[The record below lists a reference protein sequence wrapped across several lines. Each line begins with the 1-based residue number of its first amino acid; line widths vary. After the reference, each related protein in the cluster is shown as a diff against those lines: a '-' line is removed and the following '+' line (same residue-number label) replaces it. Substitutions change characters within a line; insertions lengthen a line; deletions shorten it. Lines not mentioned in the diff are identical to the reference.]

1 MKLQGKKIAFLGD
14 SITEGVGT
22 SSIDHVYWN
31 VIAQRTGAECYG
43 YGISGT
49 RIAQQQRVPSP
60 NPSHDQYF
68 GSRVEKMI
76 PDADIVVV
84 FGGTNDFGHGDAA
97 LGHMDDR
104 RLDTFY
110 GAYHLL
116 MQQLIERYPAAQ
128 IVVMTPLHRCSEDED
143 VYNELG
149 VRRQGTLRR
158 YAQAVREVAEFY
170 GIPVCDLYAT
180 CKIQPRVEIL
190 KQMYMPDGLHPSDAG
205 NVLVAERLLSVLNAL

>member
-1 MKLQGKKIAFLGD
+1 MELKGKKIAFLGD

-49 RIAQQQRVPSP
+49 RIAVQQRVPSP
-60 NPSHDQYF
+60 EPSHDLYF
-68 GSRVEKMI
+68 GSRVEDMI

-97 LGHMDDR
+97 LGKMEDR
-104 RLDTFY
+104 RMDTFY

-116 MQQLIERYPAAQ
+116 MQQLIERYPTSQ

-143 VYNELG
+143 VYNEFG
-149 VRRQGTLRR
+149 VRRQGNLAR
-158 YAQAVREVAEFY
+158 YAQAIREVAAFY
-170 GIPVCDLYAT
+170 GIVVVDLFAT
-180 CKIQPRVEIL
+180 CRIQPRVKIL
-190 KQMYMPDGLHPSDAG
+190 KELYMPDGLHPNDAG
-205 NVLVAERLLSVLNAL
+205 NVLVAERLLSVLGVL